1 MIDNESEPGSWAR
14 HLELMQKPGEFRT
27 VTPMEQIMEM
37 IRKLDERIDDLEY
50 KLRGIML
57 DD

>member
-1 MIDNESEPGSWAR
+1 MTDLENAR
-14 HLELMQKPGEFRT
+14 AKSLEAADRT